1 MKLSSITSTACGSA
15 PQRNGR
21 HKVSDRG
28 HLLIE
33 VRTDAVITGWRRR
46 LQSHHIAA
54 TKTALESY
62 VGPWSI
68 GKDPTAIGA
77 PCPMM
82 RRIGVPFA
90 PNLS

>member
-1 MKLSSITSTACGSA
+1 MRASQAG
-15 PQRNGR
+15 GEGF
-21 HKVSDRG
+21 G
-28 HLLIE
+28 HTI
-33 VRTDAVITGWRRR
+33 
-46 LQSHHIAA
+46 IAA

-62 VGPWSI
+62 VTPWLI

-90 PNLS
+90 PNLR

>member
-1 MKLSSITSTACGSA
+1 MRSSQAG
-15 PQRNGR
+15 GE
-21 HKVSDRG
+21 G
-28 HLLIE
+28 F
-33 VRTDAVITGWRRR
+33 
-46 LQSHHIAA
+46 SHTIIAA

-77 PCPMM
+77 SCPMM
-82 RRIGVPFA
+82 RRVGVPFT